1 MTLVGS
7 YKKGVHIRDKF
18 KKIVENFKCR
28 TADMYFDREMPVSVD
43 GEIVNAKEIHISVER
58 KALKF
63 MLPKGVAPKAKTP
76 EVATV

>member
-1 MTLVGS
+1 
-7 YKKGVHIRDKF
+7 
-18 KKIVENFKCR
+18 
-28 TADMYFDREMPVSVD
+28 MPVSVD
-43 GEIVNAKEIHISVER
+43 GELVYTNEIHISVER